1 MIINDEPIMTDIKML
16 MIENLVTGQLTN
28 FSPMTIDQSINQLK
42 NQERL
47 NNEISTLFDNISPTD
62 RFVIQGSFQK
72 PVDTIKELQLSS
84 ISTGLVAL
92 ATQELEFANHGSDY
106 VSLSLIKKAYD
117 KFDDNVALSEKGQAL
132 LNKYNLQPSQLT
144 AFDSD
149 ELMNNIK
156 NSQQNLSVSYLTQ
169 KTNTFMIHALPSF
182 KPEDNSPLSGV
193 NSPQQKIEILRSV
206 NPEIS
211 CSTFKSG
218 ITHVG
223 QDFGGTGIGV
233 IISSGMVKMASSSD
247 MGSRVDSNG
256 ERSALGQSAVSQLEV
271 EEVFNNRVSGEGYNE
286 VIVKNPMIAG
296 VYINL
301 DNQEYDDQKR
311 TFAQKLNPEHVFQIA
326 NHLKM
331 MANDDFKS
339 LPIYTIYKG
348 EIRESQLNIT
358 ALSRFLPEALK
369 GDVAKY
375 NDDKYRENLTSE
387 DIMKRK
393 EWKSLTND
401 EFVAIAYHRGDS
413 LNHKDLHHKGQEHE
427 LTNLRKLEILDKH
440 QHSLKGDLASL
451 KINDRRLD
459 NVEEY
464 LNVNLSSLDNLNHQK
479 SVDYIPSYQHK
490 HKNKIN

>member
-1 MIINDEPIMTDIKML
+1 MTDIKML
-16 MIENLVTGQLTN
+16 MIEDLVTGKLTN

-47 NNEISTLFDNISPTD
+47 NNEINNLFENISPAD

-72 PVDTIKELQLSS
+72 PLDAINEHQLST
-84 ISTGLVAL
+84 ISTGMVYL
-92 ATQELEFANHGSDY
+92 ASKELEFADHGSDY

-117 KFDDNVALSEKGQAL
+117 KFEDNVELSEKGHAL

-156 NSQQNLSVSYLTQ
+156 NSQENLSVSYLTQ

-182 KPEDNSPLSGV
+182 KPEENSPLSGI

-218 ITHVG
+218 IPHLG
-223 QDFGGTGIGV
+223 KDFGGTGIGV

-247 MGSRVDSNG
+247 MGSRVDANG
-256 ERSALGQSAVSQLEV
+256 ERSSIGHSAVSQSEV

-286 VIVKNPMIAG
+286 VIVQNPVIAG

-311 TFAQKLNPEHVFQIA
+311 IFAQKLNPEHLFQIA
-326 NHLKM
+326 KHLKT
-331 MANDDFKS
+331 MASDDFKS

-358 ALSRFLPEALK
+358 ALNSFLPEALK

-375 NDDKYRENLTSE
+375 NDDNYRENLTSE

-413 LNHKDLHHKGQEHE
+413 LNQKDLHHKGQEHE

-440 QHSLKGDLASL
+440 QHSLKGDLATL
-451 KINDRRLD
+451 KTKDRRLD
-459 NVEEY
+459 NLEEY
-464 LNVNLSSLDNLNHQK
+464 LNVNLSALDNLKHQK
-479 SVDYIPSYQHK
+479 SIDYIPSYQHK

>member
-1 MIINDEPIMTDIKML
+1 MTDIKML
-16 MIENLVTGQLTN
+16 MIEDLVTGKLTN

-47 NNEISTLFDNISPTD
+47 NKEIHNLFDNISPTD
-62 RFVIQGSFQK
+62 RFVIQGTFQN
-72 PVDTIKELQLSS
+72 PVNTIKEHQLSA

-92 ATQELEFANHGSDY
+92 ATQEIEFADHGSDY
-106 VSLSLIKKAYD
+106 VSLSVIKKAYA
-117 KFDDNVALSEKGQAL
+117 KFEDNVALSEKGQAL

-182 KPEDNSPLSGV
+182 KPEENSPLNGI

-211 CSTFKSG
+211 CSTFKTG
-218 ITHVG
+218 IPHLG
-223 QDFGGTGIGV
+223 KDFGCTSIGV

-247 MGSRVDSNG
+247 MGSRVDANG
-256 ERSALGQSAVSQLEV
+256 ERSSIGHSAVSQSEV

-286 VIVKNPMIAG
+286 VIVQNPVIAG

-311 TFAQKLNPEHVFQIA
+311 TFAQKLNPEHLFQIA
-326 NHLKM
+326 KHLKT
-331 MANDDFKS
+331 MASDDFKS

-358 ALSRFLPEALK
+358 ALNSFLPEALK

-375 NDDKYRENLTSE
+375 NDDNYRENLTSE

-413 LNHKDLHHKGQEHE
+413 LNQKDLHNKGQEHE

-440 QHSLKGDLASL
+440 QHSLKGDLATL
-451 KINDRRLD
+451 KTKDRRLD

-464 LNVNLSSLDNLNHQK
+464 LNVNLSALDNLKHQK
-479 SVDYIPSYQHK
+479 SVDYIPSYQHN